1 MQPLGIGLIG
11 TGYMG
16 KCHALAWNAVAA
28 VFGDVERPRLAVL
41 AEASQELAERKA
53 RELGFARATGDW
65 HSLVTD
71 PAVDV
76 VSITTPNAFHPEMA
90 IAALEAGKHVWCEKP
105 MATRLPDAERM
116 LAAARA
122 SGKVAALGYNYIQ
135 NPIVRLHP
143 RRDSLQS
150 PRVVREMVDRRF
162 DDRSSESS
170 SDLRECFNGA
180 ARRRSRHGHGDRH
193 RAMEMAIGKARK
205 SGIGMVAVRNS
216 RHYGMSAYYSM
227 LALPHD
233 MIGVAMTNASRQV
246 VPTFGR
252 EARFGTNPMC
262 FAVPAGE
269 ELPFVLDMAT
279 TTAAAGKLE
288 LAARQGKS
296 IPQGWALNERA
307 EATDDPKTAQK
318 ARRLLP
324 LGGSREGGSHKGY
337 GLAVLVEILC
347 GVLTGTLTALNADQ
361 DPRGHF
367 FAAIRIDTFRP
378 VDEFKHDMDRLILEL
393 KATPPVEGQSRVYTA
408 GEIEFETAEERTER
422 GIPLLSSVRKGLR
435 EVGGLVGIPYDLE

>member
-1 MQPLGIGLIG
+1 
-11 TGYMG
+11 
-16 KCHALAWNAVAA
+16 
-28 VFGDVERPRLAVL
+28 
-41 AEASQELAERKA
+41 
-53 RELGFARATGDW
+53 
-65 HSLVTD
+65 
-71 PAVDV
+71 
-76 VSITTPNAFHPEMA
+76 
-90 IAALEAGKHVWCEKP
+90 
-105 MATRLPDAERM
+105 MAT
-116 LAAARA
+116 
-122 SGKVAALGYNYIQ
+122 
-135 NPIVRLHP
+135 H
-143 RRDSLQS
+143 
-150 PRVVREMVDRRF
+150 
-162 DDRSSESS
+162 SESMTRVDHRQLRS
-170 SDLRECFNGA
+170 FVSRAFERLGVSKEDADIGANVLVQADLRGVDTHGVIRFNPHAWYVKWLTEGSMT
-180 ARRRSRHGHGDRH
+180 ARPSLRVISESASTALLDGDRGMGMVIGH
-193 RAMEMAIGKARK
+193 RAMEMAIGKARN

-227 LALPHD
+227 MALPHD
-233 MIGVAMTNASRQV
+233 MIGIAMTNASRQV

-262 FAVPAGE
+262 FAVPTE
-269 ELPFVLDMAT
+269 KELPFVLDMAT

-347 GVLTGTLTALNADQ
+347 GVLTGTLTALNGDQ

-378 VDEFKHDMDRLILEL
+378 IDEFKRDMDRLIFDL
-393 KATPPVEGQSRVYTA
+393 KTTPPIEGQSRVYTA
-408 GEIEFETAEERTER
+408 GEIEFETAEERTEH

-435 EVGGLVGIPYDLE
+435 EVGGLVGVSYDLE